1 MHQKLAAID
10 WLYILLLSA
19 VWGSAFVFLKIASPV
34 VGATGLVFMRVILAS
49 ILLGFLFIR
58 KRHLKIIQKNI
69 FPILVIGATNTALP
83 FYLFAYAA
91 KEINANTMAVMNG
104 STPLFALLFSVIWL
118 KFKFQWLQF
127 LGILIGLLG
136 LAIVVGFE
144 SMQFELLPIFAAM
157 MGAAMYGLSMSY
169 IYRIKILDTKVM
181 AAVTMIAATLI
192 IFPFLMI
199 DPIQTVNW
207 NGQVMG
213 SIVFLGLICTGMAYI
228 PYFLLISRVGPIST
242 SIISLLVPL
251 FGMIW
256 AYLFL
261 QEKITLMM
269 LTGCLLIIG
278 GVSLTSRIKE

>member
-49 ILLGFLFIR
+49 VLLGFLFIR

-118 KFKFQWLQF
+118 KFKFQWPQF

-213 SIVFLGLICTGMAYI
+213 SIIFLGLICTGMAYI

>member
-49 ILLGFLFIR
+49 VLLGFLFIR

-69 FPILVIGATNTALP
+69 FPILMIGATNTALP

-261 QEKITLMM
+261 QEKIILMM

>member
-49 ILLGFLFIR
+49 LLLGFLFIR

-118 KFKFQWLQF
+118 KFKFQWPQF

-278 GVSLTSRIKE
+278 GVGLTSRIKE

>member
-49 ILLGFLFIR
+49 VLLGFLFIR

-118 KFKFQWLQF
+118 KFKFEWLLF

-213 SIVFLGLICTGMAYI
+213 SIVFLGLICTGIAYI
-228 PYFLLISRVGPIST
+228 PYFLVILSLIHISEPKR
-242 SIISLLVPL
+242 L
-251 FGMIW
+251 GM
-256 AYLFL
+256 
-261 QEKITLMM
+261 M
-269 LTGCLLIIG
+269 
-278 GVSLTSRIKE
+278 

>member
-49 ILLGFLFIR
+49 VLLGFLFIR

-278 GVSLTSRIKE
+278 GVGLTSRIKE

>member
-49 ILLGFLFIR
+49 VLLGFLFIR

-69 FPILVIGATNTALP
+69 FPILMIGATNTALP

-118 KFKFQWLQF
+118 KFKFQWPQF

-278 GVSLTSRIKE
+278 GVGLTSRIKE

>member
-49 ILLGFLFIR
+49 VLLGFLFIR

-278 GVSLTSRIKE
+278 GVSLTSRVKE

>member
-49 ILLGFLFIR
+49 LLLGFLFIR

>member
-118 KFKFQWLQF
+118 KFKFQWPQF

-278 GVSLTSRIKE
+278 GVGLTSRIKE

>member
-104 STPLFALLFSVIWL
+104 STPLFAFLFSVIWL
-118 KFKFQWLQF
+118 KFKFQWPQF

-199 DPIQTVNW
+199 DPIQTINW

-242 SIISLLVPL
+242 SIIALLVPL

>member
-49 ILLGFLFIR
+49 VLLGFLFIR

-199 DPIQTVNW
+199 DPIQTINW

>member
-49 ILLGFLFIR
+49 VLLGFLFIR

-118 KFKFQWLQF
+118 KFKFQWPQF

-169 IYRIKILDTKVM
+169 IYQIKILDTKVM

-192 IFPFLMI
+192 ILPFLMI

>member
-49 ILLGFLFIR
+49 VLLGFLFIR

-118 KFKFQWLQF
+118 KFKFQWPQF

-157 MGAAMYGLSMSY
+157 MGAAMYGFSMSY
-169 IYRIKILDTKVM
+169 IYQIKILDTKVM

-213 SIVFLGLICTGMAYI
+213 SIIFLGLICTGMAYI

-242 SIISLLVPL
+242 SIIALLVPL

-278 GVSLTSRIKE
+278 GVGLTSRIKE

>member
-49 ILLGFLFIR
+49 VLLGFLFIR

-169 IYRIKILDTKVM
+169 IYQIKILDTKVM

>member
-1 MHQKLAAID
+1 MHQKPAVID
-10 WLYILLLSA
+10 WLSILLLSA

-49 ILLGFLFIR
+49 LLLGFLFIR

-118 KFKFQWLQF
+118 KFKFQWPQF

-278 GVSLTSRIKE
+278 GVGLTSRIKE

>member
-1 MHQKLAAID
+1 MHQKPAVID
-10 WLYILLLSA
+10 WLSILLLSA

-49 ILLGFLFIR
+49 VLLGFLFIR

-118 KFKFQWLQF
+118 KFKFQWPQF

-278 GVSLTSRIKE
+278 GVGLTSRIKE

>member
-1 MHQKLAAID
+1 MHQKPAVID
-10 WLYILLLSA
+10 WLSILLLSA

-69 FPILVIGATNTALP
+69 FPILIIGATNIALP

-104 STPLFALLFSVIWL
+104 STPLFAFLFSVIWL
-118 KFKFQWLQF
+118 KFKFQWPQF

-144 SMQFELLPIFAAM
+144 SMQFEFSPIFAAM

-169 IYRIKILDTKVM
+169 IYQIKILDTKVM

-199 DPIQTVNW
+199 DPIQTINW

-242 SIISLLVPL
+242 SII
-251 FGMIW
+251 
-256 AYLFL
+256 A
-261 QEKITLMM
+261 
-269 LTGCLLIIG
+269 
-278 GVSLTSRIKE
+278 

>member
-49 ILLGFLFIR
+49 VLLGFLFIR

-118 KFKFQWLQF
+118 KFKFQWPQF

-169 IYRIKILDTKVM
+169 IYQIKILDTKVM

-213 SIVFLGLICTGMAYI
+213 SIIFLGLICTGMAYI

-242 SIISLLVPL
+242 SIIALLVPL

-278 GVSLTSRIKE
+278 GVGLTSRIKE

>member
-104 STPLFALLFSVIWL
+104 STPLFAFLFSVIWL
-118 KFKFQWLQF
+118 KFKFQWPQF

-169 IYRIKILDTKVM
+169 IYQIKILDTKVM

-278 GVSLTSRIKE
+278 GVGLTSRIKE